1 MIGKIITVLEPH
13 IFGMG
18 LVFILWII
26 LFDKT
31 AIMRLNKPGV
41 KRSIYISILVYYA
54 LIIIEIIQMFIRET
68 RG

>member
-1 MIGKIITVLEPH
+1 MFGKINTVLENH

-31 AIMRLNKPGV
+31 AITRANKPSV
-41 KRSIYISILVYYA
+41 KRGLYFVILLYYF
-54 LIIIEIIQMFIRET
+54 LIIIEII
-68 RG
+68 RGIQG

>member
-1 MIGKIITVLEPH
+1 MFGKINTVLEHH

-31 AIMRLNKPGV
+31 AITRVNKPSV
-41 KRSIYISILVYYA
+41 KRWLYFVILLYYF
-54 LIIIEIIQMFIRET
+54 LIIIEII
-68 RG
+68 RGMQG

>member
-1 MIGKIITVLEPH
+1 MFGKIVTILEQH

-31 AIMRLNKPGV
+31 AITKLNKPGV
-41 KRSIYISILVYYA
+41 KRSLYIVIIIYYA
-54 LIIIEIIQMFIRET
+54 LIIIEIIRVLIRET
-68 RG
+68 QG